1 MLPFSHLEKTVVKPL
16 GRGFNRMPES
26 IGYQIRKR
34 RLELKLEQSD
44 LAELFGVSHNVVGN
58 WERNEA
64 MPNSK
69 HRPKL
74 VQFLGPVPWEIDQS
88 TFGGKL
94 EHARLLKGLSMDELA
109 KLIGVK
115 KAKISRL
122 ERNVFKPK
130 PDVLLKLKE
139 ILDL

>member
-1 MLPFSHLEKTVVKPL
+1 
-16 GRGFNRMPES
+16 MPES
-26 IGYQIRKR
+26 IGYQILKR
-34 RLELKLEQSD
+34 RLELKLEQTD
-44 LAELFGVSHNVVGN
+44 LASMFGVSHNVVGN

-74 VQFLGPVPWEIDQS
+74 VKFLGRVPWEIDQS

-115 KAKISRL
+115 KTKISRL
-122 ERNVFKPK
+122 ERNIYKAK
-130 PDVLLKLKE
+130 ADVLLKLNRA
-139 ILDL
+139 LNL